1 MRKIKRHPSVNLDVG
16 GGVAGVANMKNS
28 QGVSDGQKS
37 INEFSDRLKLNS
49 QESMASQS
57 GSTESDIVST
67 NQGQIIKRDLDAKN
81 FIGGPSS
88 W

>member
-1 MRKIKRHPSVNLDVG
+1 M
-16 GGVAGVANMKNS
+16 ANMKDS
-28 QGVSDGQKS
+28 QKS

-49 QESMASQS
+49 EDSIAGQS
-57 GSTESDIVST
+57 RSIESDVGST
-67 NQGQIIKRDLDAKN
+67 NQGQLNKRDLDAKN

>member
-16 GGVAGVANMKNS
+16 GAANLKDRK
-28 QGVSDGQKS
+28 GISDGQKS

-49 QESMASQS
+49 EESIASQS
-57 GSTESDIVST
+57 GSIESDVVST
-67 NQGQIIKRDLDAKN
+67 NRGQINKRDLDAKN